1 MDPNGES
8 ASVDVIINVSWQFK
22 GGLLAIRSNDWV
34 TLSFRARALR
44 LSLWW
49 RHGIPGRMTSPQSPR
64 RSWTWKRSRKIGRRV
79 KGVSGLSIDGDRSKV
94 CHGDC
99 VSRILILICLEYDM
113 FTYHLI
119 NIPHP
124 LIYQIIKSWSTWATW
139 YKMSDRHSKARI

>member
-1 MDPNGES
+1 MG
-8 ASVDVIINVSWQFK
+8 INWDLMVMWWSTSGF
-22 GGLLAIRSNDWV
+22 NDWV
-34 TLSFRARALR
+34 TLSFRARA
-44 LSLWW
+44 WW
-49 RHGIPGRMTSPQSPR
+49 NCPSDGTPHPRHDGHGIGRMTSPQSPR
-64 RSWTWKRSRKIGRRV
+64 RSWRKRSRKIGRRV
-79 KGVSGLSIDGDRSKV
+79 EGVSGLSIDGDRSKV

-124 LIYQIIKSWSTWATW
+124 LIYQTIKSWISWATW